1 MEKILELFVVLEN
14 KPGAAGEMFRILKKN
29 NITVYATAMFIDFA
43 RVHVKD
49 AQKALELLQ
58 KHGYQVELRQA
69 LRVILPNKRGNLM
82 ELAQKIGNAGVNID
96 YLYCALQET
105 QKRGT
110 VILEVDQ
117 PDLVIKL
124 FQNHEF

>member
-14 KPGAAGEMFRILKKN
+14 KPGAAGEMFRILKKH

-43 RVHVKD
+43 RVHVND

-58 KHGYQVELRQA
+58 QHGYQVELRQA